1 MSFEDG
7 SGNLAERLAS
17 GLAKLGMA
25 VKTEAWR
32 AAASWRLSPTQAQV
46 LAVLSAL
53 RRPARL
59 QEVARYLAITPATA
73 SDSVSALEAKS
84 LVTKRAAADD
94 ARARAIALTPA
105 GARAAQELATWPDFL
120 LPAIESLSEDEQ
132 AVLLRAT
139 VKMVRTLQ
147 LEGRIPL
154 ARMCLTCTYFSPN
167 RYPGSDKPHHCGF
180 VGEPFA
186 DVHLRLD
193 CPDYSP
199 ASGAQQ
205 QAAWQVFST
214 GAVKP

>member
-1 MSFEDG
+1 MSFEDD
-7 SGNLAERLAS
+7 SGDITVRLAS
-17 GLAKLGMA
+17 GLAKLGLA
-25 VKTEAWR
+25 VKSEAWH

-46 LAVLSAL
+46 LALLTAL

-132 AVLLRAT
+132 AVLLRAV

-180 VGEPFA
+180 VGAAFGDA
-186 DVHLRLD
+186 HLRLD
-193 CPDYSP
+193 CQDYQP
-199 ASGAQQ
+199 APAERQ
-205 QAAWQVFST
+205 QAAWQAFNT
-214 GAVKP
+214 GPVKP